1 MTKQLEDPKF
11 IKLREQVSEGKA
23 EAHNSRYSVHLGGDK
38 MYEDSKLMFCWLGMK
53 RNIAEFVAKY
63 LTCQKVKSGHNRHAG
78 LTKLARFIPMN
89 CKWDMEQLACA
100 YIKYV
105 IRYHGILRI
114 IVCDRDTRVLM
125 AQFEA
130 LYGRRCRNLV
140 CWVDF
145 TESATLGPEML
156 VVMTEQVKLI

>member
-1 MTKQLEDPKF
+1 
-11 IKLREQVSEGKA
+11 
-23 EAHNSRYSVHLGGDK
+23 
-38 MYEDSKLMFCWLGMK
+38 
-53 RNIAEFVAKY
+53 
-63 LTCQKVKSGHNRHAG
+63 
-78 LTKLARFIPMN
+78 
-89 CKWDMEQLACA
+89 
-100 YIKYV
+100 
-105 IRYHGILRI
+105 
-114 IVCDRDTRVLM
+114 M